1 MKFAAFAI
9 VAMANVVAG
18 ADPMPTALPPSKAL
32 EVAQSVSAPEGVEF
46 TGSIEKIE
54 QPTDATEIINALQT
68 HDDADGDK
76 KEEFGWGSGYG
87 LDDWDNWGG
96 WSNFGPYRFGFQCGG
111 IPGWTFPLHYW
122 TLFGAETLIEFAGS
136 REDRLSERRYRGTE
150 RRLNAAVVAQDCVV
164 GVGASIE
171 PVVLLA
177 VQSLS

>member
-96 WSNFGPYRFGFQCGG
+96 WSNFGPYRFGFQCG
-111 IPGWTFPLHYW
+111 
-122 TLFGAETLIEFAGS
+122 
-136 REDRLSERRYRGTE
+136 DRLSERRYRGTE

>member
-96 WSNFGPYRFGFQCGG
+96 WSNFGPYRFGFQCGAVDLAFRSG
-111 IPGWTFPLHYW
+111 GSSSADVTNLPTSKWHALVRSAQRAKVSRH
-122 TLFGAETLIEFAGS
+122 GAALECCGCRSRLRRGS
-136 REDRLSERRYRGTE
+136 WSV
-150 RRLNAAVVAQDCVV
+150 N
-164 GVGASIE
+164 
-171 PVVLLA
+171 
-177 VQSLS
+177 

>member
-76 KEEFGWGSGYG
+76 KEEFGSAQRAKVSRHGAALECCGCRSRLRRGS
-87 LDDWDNWGG
+87 
-96 WSNFGPYRFGFQCGG
+96 WSVN
-111 IPGWTFPLHYW
+111 
-122 TLFGAETLIEFAGS
+122 
-136 REDRLSERRYRGTE
+136 
-150 RRLNAAVVAQDCVV
+150 
-164 GVGASIE
+164 
-171 PVVLLA
+171 
-177 VQSLS
+177 